1 MSHLLKSAIA
11 AACTAF
17 LAACGGSGSPGEGLQ
32 GSAQQST
39 ANPEDGAPDDG
50 GRSFSDMTQALRAEA
65 RERGITKTIYSL
77 GGQIGAYGQTLV
89 DDGWTVVDASPAD
102 VPTAAQTIVYVNA
115 ADEASQRDSV
125 VQFLAGFSGVLVI
138 DSDQRQALLPDEDTV
153 ADRVTAMSLP
163 EESAA
168 EAGPAPAYYLRVS
181 GGEAKYAPSATALI
195 TSSTS
200 NSITPVL
207 VHEDGGINGS
217 SVAGREDLID
227 LTIVALDS
235 LKKAEASAAT
245 VRPMGFSSTR
255 TNWDRVV
262 DLNYTADNWNVI
274 GRAFVE
280 GFKEGSGSRHFVAVE
295 IDTGNNITQ
304 CYVLGKECGI
314 YPQSRSAIITT
325 ERPSTSRWKTIS
337 YATQFS
343 ARATVYPAIQVMEYR
358 PSRTSWT
365 ATEAVNTDSYERVWS
380 EGFSVGVS
388 AGASTAQSF
397 SIGPSAS
404 YSKST
409 VHRRRMHRWDG
420 DGGIASSSWT
430 DAGVTWQSHEA
441 YSGVKIKD
449 DYRYDFVGV
458 KAGSWSS
465 TGESGFETAMRD
477 SQLRALYCY
486 GTGKT
491 WDAKAKPRM
500 SYEGWNPSLGAMF
513 EVPAN
518 RVRAS
523 TNNTINVKVG
533 FRLGRQIREYDAV
546 SNQNCFRSPGSYGYR
561 SYSGYRLV
569 GQSGKN
575 GDVMVYSSAWREYNR
590 TLTLTLFPSSF
601 TN

>member
-1 MSHLLKSAIA
+1 MNHLYKTA
-11 AACTAF
+11 AAVASAAF
-17 LAACGGSGSPGEGLQ
+17 LAACGGSGGPSEALQ
-32 GSAQQST
+32 SSAAQPPAST
-39 ANPEDGAPDDG
+39 APDDE
-50 GRSFSDMTQALRAEA
+50 GRSFSDMTQSLRAEA
-65 RERGITKTIYSL
+65 QQHGITRTLYSL
-77 GGQIGAYGQTLV
+77 SGQLGAYGQTLIE
-89 DDGWTVVDASPAD
+89 DGWTVIDASPSE
-102 VPTAAQTIVYVNA
+102 VPSGSGVIVYVNSSDA
-115 ADEASQRDSV
+115 GAQNAELIR
-125 VQFLAGFSGVLVI
+125 FLAGFAGVLVI
-138 DSDQRQALLPDEDTV
+138 DSDETRGMPADEDTV
-153 ADRVTAMSLP
+153 AGRATAMSLQ
-163 EESAA
+163 EEST
-168 EAGPAPAYYLRVS
+168 EAGAAPAYYLTIS
-181 GGEAKYAPSATALI
+181 GGQAKYAPSATALV

-207 VHEDGGINGS
+207 VQEDGGINGS

-227 LTIVALDS
+227 LTIVALDN
-235 LKKAEASAAT
+235 LKKASEPSGM

-365 ATEAVNTDSYERVWS
+365 ATEAVNTDSYEVVWS

-409 VHRRRMHRWDG
+409 THRRRMHRWDG

-430 DAGVTWQSHEA
+430 DGGVTWQSHEA
-441 YSGVKIKD
+441 YSGVKIKN

-465 TGESGFETAMRD
+465 TAESGFETAMRD

-491 WDAKAKPRM
+491 WDEKAKPRM

-533 FRLGRQIREYDAV
+533 FRLGRQIREYEAV

-569 GQSGKN
+569 GHSDKN
-575 GDVMVYSSAWREYNR
+575 GDVMVFSSAWREYNR